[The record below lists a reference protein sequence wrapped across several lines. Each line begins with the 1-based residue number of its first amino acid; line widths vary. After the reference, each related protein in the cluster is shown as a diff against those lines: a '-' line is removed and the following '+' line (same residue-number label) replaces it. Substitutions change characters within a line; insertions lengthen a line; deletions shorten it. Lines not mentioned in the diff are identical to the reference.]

1 MIQIAPSILS
11 ADFANLQRDLD
22 RVATADMIHVDVMD
36 GQFVPNISIG
46 IPVVQAVKKV
56 TTLPLDV
63 HLMITRPVTYVKP
76 FAKAGANRITVH
88 VESDTPDG
96 IQKAFDK
103 MEKQKV
109 EKGLALRPLTKL
121 EAVLP
126 FVEQLDQLLIMTVE
140 PGFGGQKFMEH
151 QLPTIEAAAKLLQE
165 RNPHCV
171 LQVDGGI
178 DPITAILVK
187 NAGATVLVA
196 GSSVYGSP
204 DPALAIDTLRNV

>member
-103 MEKQKV
+103 MEKQHV

-204 DPALAIDTLRNV
+204 DPALAIDTLRKV